1 MKTPLLEE
9 SRKWDVHAR
18 CKKGVD
24 PELFFVIDDDRASA
38 LRDAQEAKAKEVC
51 KKCPVSGNCLDYAIE
66 YDEKYGV
73 WGGATT
79 AERRAAK
86 RGGSRASCPRCQRRL
101 TTRDDHSQTCL
112 SCGLSSLL

>member
-66 YDEKYGV
+66 YTRSTGCGAGRRQRNDEPRNVADPELRAPGV
-73 WGGATT
+73 SEG
-79 AERRAAK
+79 
-86 RGGSRASCPRCQRRL
+86 
-101 TTRDDHSQTCL
+101 
-112 SCGLSSLL
+112 